1 MNYVLVSLGRTP
13 DHLKYCLQQI
23 LTIDKE
29 KTLYLI
35 TDQNIVCD
43 KVIVLN
49 VNDFVLPD
57 IGNYLKHDPDPL
69 WYTSLLR
76 IFYLD
81 AFLKIKKE
89 PIIHFDNDVLIFY
102 PSSVVDLYTQNEV
115 YITPHKNTE
124 YAFGFSIIKNAD
136 KFNALTER
144 IYNLILLGEQK
155 VKEMLTE
162 THEMSLLGYCGKD
175 LIKDL
180 PVHPSLF
187 APYGDFIFDPSSYG
201 QFVDGTPNGHTPGF
215 IDETQL
221 VGDCLKK
228 YPPVINFINKA
239 PMLDFEEKTYKIYN
253 LHVHTKR
260 LNRYGT

>member
-13 DHLKYCLQQI
+13 DHLKHCLQQI
-23 LTIDKE
+23 LTVDEE

-35 TDQNIVCD
+35 TDQNIICD
-43 KVIVLN
+43 KVTVLN

-57 IGNYLKHDPDPL
+57 IGNYLKYNPDPL

-76 IFYLD
+76 IFYLN

-124 YAFGFSIIKNAD
+124 YAFGFSVIKNAD
-136 KFNALTER
+136 KFNTLTER

-155 VKEMLTE
+155 VKELLTE

-180 PVHPSLF
+180 PVHPYLTRTFS
-187 APYGDFIFDPSSYG
+187 DFIFDPSSYG
-201 QFVDGTPNGHTPGF
+201 QFIDGTPAGHLPEF
-215 IDETQL
+215 IDNSQL
-221 VGDCLKK
+221 VGSVFKK
-228 YPPVINFINKA
+228 YPPKITFIDKKPYLYYA
-239 PMLDFEEKTYKIYN
+239 SGIYRLYN
-253 LHVHTKR
+253 LHIHTKQ
-260 LNRYGT
+260 LQKFL